1 MRSTAA
7 ANILAKAP
15 VEHESKVKRRLLR
28 HLDLAGKP
36 SGQGQPGWRGVTM
49 TPATVRQLQE
59 LRRQLPD
66 PPATG
71 DLRSQLDQTITAA
84 ACPRHQEPAAVAD
97 SPPEMGRHPRFDAT
111 RQEDDWTATKFTV
124 SDGPES
130 VY

>member
-1 MRSTAA
+1 
-7 ANILAKAP
+7 
-15 VEHESKVKRRLLR
+15 
-28 HLDLAGKP
+28 
-36 SGQGQPGWRGVTM
+36 M

-97 SPPEMGRHPRFDAT
+97 SPPEMGCHPKERLANFGLPEWGLCARQNAT
-111 RQEDDWTATKFTV
+111 
-124 SDGPES
+124 
-130 VY
+130 